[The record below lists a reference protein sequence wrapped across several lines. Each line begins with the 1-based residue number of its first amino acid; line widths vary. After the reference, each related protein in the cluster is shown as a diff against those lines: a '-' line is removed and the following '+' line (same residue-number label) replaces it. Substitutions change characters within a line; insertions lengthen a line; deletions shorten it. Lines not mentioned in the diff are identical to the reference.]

1 MLTFAGLDVDI
12 KEVTFLRPKRV
23 HGVALTLINNG
34 LQDTDYPHTVLEILP
49 YDRHFEAIIADAT
62 YAQYSYDRGIEAFFM
77 YRDTR
82 TQPFIEHTDAVNDT
96 SEEEHQAEEVQ
107 DGYNG
112 ADEDE
117 YETEDEYDGYDSYD
131 EFEEWVPGAEEEV
144 EEAVEKA
151 VEDDTVNPDKDGYIV
166 MPLGRSL
173 ENTGLFRGWAWDEDK
188 AAAIQRTTNNV
199 MVRELR
205 ALGGLEVLLYASA
218 EDFQQARDSI
228 FAAVKV
234 AMDELRI
241 QLEWIYFGESDA
253 FLVQLADLVEDCD
266 GVGHQACMQSF
277 QRTKHSRKIRALTKG
292 ENRLVVRSSR

>member
-1 MLTFAGLDVDI
+1 MLTLVGLDVDI

-23 HGVALTLINNG
+23 HGVALTLINDG

-49 YDRHFEAIIADAT
+49 YGRHFEAIIADAT
-62 YAQYSYDRGIEAFFM
+62 YAQYSYDHGIEAFFM

-82 TQPFIEHTDAVNDT
+82 TQPFIEHEEAVEDTDED
-96 SEEEHQAEEVQ
+96 EHEAEEVE
-107 DGYNG
+107 DGYKEAG
-112 ADEDE
+112 
-117 YETEDEYDGYDSYD
+117 EDEYDGYDSYD
-131 EFEEWVPGAEEEV
+131 EFEEWVPGADEEV
-144 EEAVEKA
+144 EEEVEKA
-151 VEDDTVNPDKDGYIV
+151 VEDDTIDPDKDGHIV

-173 ENTGLFRGWAWDEDK
+173 DNLGAFRGLAWDEDK

-205 ALGGLEVLLYASA
+205 ALGGLEVLLDASA
-218 EDFQQARDSI
+218 EDFQEARDSI

-253 FLVQLADLVEDCD
+253 YLVQLADLVEDCD

>member
-1 MLTFAGLDVDI
+1 MLTLVGLDVDI

-62 YAQYSYDRGIEAFFM
+62 YAQYSYDHGIEAFFM

-188 AAAIQRTTNNV
+188 AAEIQRTTNNV

-205 ALGGLEVLLYASA
+205 ALGGLEVLLDASA

-266 GVGHQACMQSF
+266 GVGHRACMQSF
-277 QRTKHSRKIRALTKG
+277 QRMKHSRKIRALTKG